1 MSYVA
6 VPVPVERPRAVLV
19 DLIPAVR
26 WRTLALVAGGVLLL
40 AAASQIRIPLGFTP
54 VPINGGTFAVMVI
67 GAAYGATRAGATVGA
82 YLAAGLVGAPFFAD
96 AQSGWTYA
104 TGATGGYLVG
114 YLVAAVLLG
123 LLAERGGDRQV
134 WTAVPAMLA
143 ATAAIYVLGALW
155 LAHVLG
161 VPVLGSDR
169 SAWTLGIRPFLV
181 GDAVKL
187 VLAGL
192 VLPTAWKLADMTGA
206 ADRDRG

>member
-1 MSYVA
+1 MSFAPVPA
-6 VPVPVERPRAVLV
+6 SVPVARPTGVLV
-19 DLIPAVR
+19 DLLPAVR

-67 GAAYGATRAGATVGA
+67 GAAYGATRAGATVGV

-104 TGATGGYLVG
+104 TGATGGYLLG

-123 LLAERGGDRQV
+123 VLAERGGDRRV
-134 WTAVPAMLA
+134 RTAVPAMLV
-143 ATAAIYVLGALW
+143 ATAVIYVLGALW
-155 LAHVLG
+155 LARVVG
-161 VPVLGSDR
+161 VPVFGTDR
-169 SAWTLGIRPFLV
+169 SAWTLGVRPFLV

-192 VLPTAWKLADMTGA
+192 VLPTAWALAGNSSRQED
-206 ADRDRG
+206 

>member
-1 MSYVA
+1 MSYA
-6 VPVPVERPRAVLV
+6 VPEVALTRPRAVLV

-67 GAAYGATRAGATVGA
+67 GAAYGAGRAGATVGA
-82 YLAAGLVGAPFFAD
+82 YLVAGLVGAPFFAD

-123 LLAERGGDRQV
+123 ALAERGGDRRV
-134 WTAVPAMLA
+134 RTAVPAMLA
-143 ATAAIYVLGALW
+143 ATAAIYLLGSLW

-161 VPVLGSDR
+161 VPVLGNDR
-169 SAWTLGIRPFLV
+169 SAWTLGVRPFLA

-192 VLPTAWKLADMTGA
+192 VLPTAWKLAGNVGQ
-206 ADRDRG
+206 RSR

>member
-1 MSYVA
+1 MSYA
-6 VPVPVERPRAVLV
+6 VPDVALSRPRAVLA
-19 DLIPAVR
+19 DLIPAVW

-67 GAAYGATRAGATVGA
+67 GAAYGTTRAGATVGA
-82 YLAAGLVGAPFFAD
+82 YLVVGLVGAPFFAD

-123 LLAERGGDRQV
+123 ALAERGGDRRV
-134 WTAVPAMLA
+134 RTAVPAMLA
-143 ATAAIYVLGALW
+143 ATAAIYLLGALW

-161 VPVLGSDR
+161 VPVLGNDR
-169 SAWTLGIRPFLV
+169 SAWTLGVRPFLV

-192 VLPTAWKLADMTGA
+192 VLPSAWKLAGSFGS
-206 ADRDRG
+206 RSR